1 MPGRPV
7 RAGRPPLC
15 VWPLLALLQAAPPG
29 ALADTTAAVPAPER
43 AAAAAAGLRELRY
56 LGHAVAR
63 ADGRYLYTEV
73 HRHRYDG
80 WRWLGGSIRYVA
92 PDGRALGE
100 KTLDF
105 GADPY
110 VPVMRYRLAGGVH
123 EERIT
128 RVDAQALVLSRRRDG
143 RDERRVIARVPEQAA
158 DAGFSAWIADRLASL
173 ADGRGAT
180 LQFVV
185 VGRLDQYRFRISP
198 AGRLTL
204 AGEPALRLRVQPDS
218 LLRLLADPLE
228 LVYGLESR
236 RLLRYQGPSNLPD
249 PVTGEV
255 PDVVISY
262 DEAPPGAPAR
272 LPVP

>member
-1 MPGRPV
+1 MPYSLGQVQPPRPTV
-7 RAGRPPLC
+7 DKKYTMLEQLTLSGVGPARHLGPVEFMPRMNLITGDNGLGKSFILDVA
-15 VWPLLALLQAAPPG
+15 WWALTRTWARG
-29 ALADTTAAVPAPER
+29 VPASPQPT
-43 AAAAAAGLRELRY
+43 A
-56 LGHAVAR
+56 
-63 ADGRYLYTEV
+63 
-73 HRHRYDG
+73 
-80 WRWLGGSIRYVA
+80 
-92 PDGRALGE
+92 
-100 KTLDF
+100 KTSAIEF
-105 GADPY
+105 CYSKAT
-110 VPVMRYRLAGGVH
+110 GVH